1 MEATWSNQTN
11 RSFFGLFRPKRAL
24 VLFTWPLQLKGVLKS
39 FLLAIFPSSSTGF
52 SSWKSTSDR
61 IKYICYIC
69 IWLCIH
75 FTFTSEHF
83 KWRFSKLFAV
93 FHVHVYIS
101 ISRKDE
107 IWCMISSIF
116 FRGDDPSFHCI
127 IQRIHWNL
135 TDFFESQMS
144 QSQGPGSRRLTPLV
158 SGNPIEP
165 VGLDDFCSRKN
176 ITPIGTDPNHSD
188 TS

>member
-1 MEATWSNQTN
+1 MEATWSNETN
-11 RSFFGLFRPKRAL
+11 RSFVGLFRPKRA
-24 VLFTWPLQLKGVLKS
+24 VALFTWPLQLKGVLKS

-61 IKYICYIC
+61 IKYIC

-93 FHVHVYIS
+93 FHVH
-101 ISRKDE
+101 KWFDA
-107 IWCMISSIF
+107 WFLIF
-116 FRGDDPSFHCI
+116 FPWWCFEIEQIWPFIPVKI
-127 IQRIHWNL
+127 IPANPLNL

-144 QSQGPGSRRLTPLV
+144 QNHKDNRIQMAYPINVRESHWTCRTSRIGWLV
-158 SGNPIEP
+158 Q
-165 VGLDDFCSRKN
+165 
-176 ITPIGTDPNHSD
+176 
-188 TS
+188 